1 MQAEGGASLNDANHA
16 DPPNRPPN
24 RGRCLALVAVVT
36 GLVLAADV
44 VTKIVAMAQLAD
56 RPPVS
61 LLGGLLTLR
70 LVRNSGAAFGLAQE
84 YTIVLSLLAL
94 GVVAVVLRLSKNLR
108 SIPWAVAFGLLLG
121 GALGNLADRV
131 FRDPGF
137 LRGHVVDFIALPY
150 WPVFNL
156 ADTAVCFAAGL
167 IMLMAL
173 RGRRWDGTIDGD
185 PARPDDGAS
194 PPAGEQRAIEAPEAA
209 PSKPVSGAPTIARDV
224 PAVGP
229 E

>member
-16 DPPNRPPN
+16 SR
-24 RGRCLALVAVVT
+24 RRCLALVAVVT

-44 VTKIVAMAQLAD
+44 VTKLVAMAQLSD

-70 LVRNSGAAFGLAQE
+70 LVRNSGAAFGLARE
-84 YTIVLSLLAL
+84 YTIILSLLAV
-94 GVVAVVLRLSKNLR
+94 GVVVVVLRLSKSLR

-121 GALGNLADRV
+121 GALGNLSDRV
-131 FRDPGF
+131 FREPGF

-156 ADTAVCFAAGL
+156 ADTAVCVAAGL
-167 IMLMAL
+167 IMVMAL
-173 RGRRWDGTIDGD
+173 RGRRWDGTTDAD
-185 PARPDDGAS
+185 PARPDDDPS
-194 PPAGEQRAIEAPEAA
+194 SPAGEQRTVESPEETPPRAA
-209 PSKPVSGAPTIARDV
+209 STRPTIARDL
-224 PAVGP
+224 PPVGP